1 MLDVQKIKKKQYKFY
16 LFINS
21 HIGCELI
28 IEIQWPVLE
37 ANYQQCDPIPHA
49 YVVKNLKNNRLHGH
63 DIWLAF
69 NLVI

>member
-1 MLDVQKIKKKQYKFY
+1 MLDVQKIKKKQYNY

-37 ANYQQCDPIPHA
+37 ANYQQCDA
-49 YVVKNLKNNRLHGH
+49 YVVKNLKNNNYMDMTYG
-63 DIWLAF
+63 
-69 NLVI
+69 